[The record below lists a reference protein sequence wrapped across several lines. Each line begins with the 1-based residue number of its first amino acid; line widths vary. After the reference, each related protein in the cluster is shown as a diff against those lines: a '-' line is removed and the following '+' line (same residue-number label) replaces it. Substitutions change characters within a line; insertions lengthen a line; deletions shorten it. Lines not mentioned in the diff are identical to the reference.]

1 MSTTRDCIS
10 SKRFSFAPLRP
21 PVRARDGQDTVRG
34 LSRSEASLIGT
45 NGSSVNCCRDLI
57 GTRSRRILIVS
68 SVYAKRA
75 PPIGGADSPE
85 RVFSPKQITFLDDFS
100 SFRMRFS
107 GFHFPFPGTN
117 YQTVWFCGLSN
128 KRPTTPYQSKCNRV
142 FGGILKNL
150 PVQRKIENVP
160 GFFKI
165 PPKSR
170 L

>member
-1 MSTTRDCIS
+1 MLTRCLFSNISYPPAEKAFSLSTTRDRIS
-10 SKRFSFAPLRP
+10 SKRFSFASLRP

-85 RVFSPKQITFLDDFS
+85 RVFSPEQITFLDDLS
-100 SFRMRFS
+100 PFRMRFS
-107 GFHFPFPGTN
+107 GFHFFSVVQIIKQCGFVVYPTN
-117 YQTVWFCGLSN
+117 R
-128 KRPTTPYQSKCNRV
+128 RPVSYQS
-142 FGGILKNL
+142 
-150 PVQRKIENVP
+150 
-160 GFFKI
+160 
-165 PPKSR
+165 SR
-170 L
+170 RTP